1 MSLLF
6 QNIWW
11 YLVLIGVMILVH
23 ELGHYWAA
31 RLFDVKVETFSF
43 GFGPRLFGFRRG
55 ETDFRFSLIL
65 FGGYVK
71 MAGDYVNSGG
81 EQSVEA
87 SAADPRSLYSKPRW
101 QRMIIAFAGPGIN
114 IILAVVLLAGLFMV
128 HYPKMPTPANPV
140 VGFVTP
146 NGAAAKAGVM
156 EGDQVVQLD
165 GKVDPN
171 WEDIAYKEIGSARKP
186 FDVWVNRKG
195 ERLHFTITPT
205 YDERIGAGYAG
216 WGQET
221 DVEVAA
227 VVEGMDAQKIG
238 IRPGDIIIS
247 ANGQPLRS
255 TSKLNELDQNG
266 NGAPVDIVY
275 ARRSKDQKDKIE
287 QTFHA
292 TVRPTRREGEGQDR
306 WMIGVQLQPR
316 LDVISLPL
324 PQAFMEA
331 CRQNA
336 QSAKLIFK
344 FLEGMVERR
353 MSPKSLEGPIRIAQ
367 FAGDAARE
375 GPASFFG
382 LMAAVSL
389 NLAVFNLLPIPI
401 LDGGVMLLLF
411 VEMLLRRDL
420 DLRVREAVV
429 RVGFVFLMMVVVFVL
444 YNDISKIMPPG

>member
-1 MSLLF
+1 MLLL

-31 RLFDVKVETFSF
+31 RFFDVKVETFSF

-55 ETDFRFSLIL
+55 ETDFRFSAIL

-71 MAGDYVNSGG
+71 MAGDYVNTGG
-81 EQSVEA
+81 EQSIEQ
-87 SAADPRSLYSKPRW
+87 SAADPRSLYAKPRW
-101 QRMIIAFAGPGIN
+101 QRMVIAFAGPAIN
-114 IILAVVLLAGLFMV
+114 IILAVVLLTGLFMV
-128 HYPKMPTPANPV
+128 HYPKMPTPQDPI
-140 VGFVTP
+140 VGFIAP
-146 NGAAAKAGVM
+146 DGAAAKAGVM
-156 EGDQVVQLD
+156 EGDQLVQLD
-165 GKVDPN
+165 SKTDPT
-171 WEDIAYKEIGSARKP
+171 WEDVVYKEIGSANKQ
-186 FDVWVNRKG
+186 FDVWVMRKG
-195 ERLHFTITPT
+195 ERLHFAITPL

-221 DVEVAA
+221 DVEVAT
-227 VVEGMDAQKIG
+227 VMDGMGAQKIG
-238 IRPGDIIIS
+238 VRPGDILVS

-255 TSKLNELDQNG
+255 ISKLHELVANG
-266 NGAPVDIVY
+266 KGAPIDIVF
-275 ARRSKDQKDKIE
+275 ARRFKTQKDRIE
-287 QTFHA
+287 QTFRASVTPVCHD
-292 TVRPTRREGEGQDR
+292 GEGQDR
-306 WMIGVQLQPR
+306 CLIGVQLQAR

-324 PQAFMEA
+324 PQAFMESW
-331 CRQNA
+331 RQNS
-336 QSAKLIFK
+336 QSAKLILK

-367 FAGDAARE
+367 FAGEAARE
-375 GPASFFG
+375 GPASFLG

-389 NLAVFNLLPIPI
+389 NLAVFNLLPVPI
-401 LDGGVMLLLF
+401 LDGGVILLLF

-429 RVGFVFLMMVVVFVL
+429 RVGLVFLMMVVVFVL